1 MSRGATPSVG
11 GGAGAVGR
19 GESAVGPGARALETG
34 GPRAEAPG
42 AERNGATMLADRQLS
57 DRNGRIL
64 LFGVAAYVALLSALM
79 IARGVAVTPD
89 VLLVGLGLAALVLG
103 RGRLFLR
110 DWVPFIALF
119 FAYELMRG
127 YADDLGA
134 SIHVADVI
142 ALERLLHLG
151 LLPTQVLQDAL
162 HPANG
167 VDPFAVAG
175 TIFYFLHFPL
185 PLAVGFLLWLKRRA
199 LYYDYV
205 ASLILLCLAGF
216 ATYLVLPVA
225 PPWWAA
231 ERGFLSAPDGRPLVV
246 YLKPEGFDALASA
259 LGFNG
264 RYLYTYTFYQVAP
277 NPVAALPSLHA
288 AFPFLAFLFV
298 RRAFGRL
305 AGWAVFGYFLL
316 LVLAIVYLADHY
328 LVDAYAGV
336 AYAAAAAWAVLHA
349 PERVRRWL
357 NRARDEG
364 LEAPAAEGGPGGPSA
379 LQPVES
385 ARRLPIDRAAVLQ
398 GVLLTAVGAL
408 GVAYLVAQ
416 GSGTS
421 LVALLPWALLLG
433 GAWRGAAGLLRR

>member
-1 MSRGATPSVG
+1 MSPGATPSVG
-11 GGAGAVGR
+11 GGAGT
-19 GESAVGPGARALETG
+19 VGPGAPG
-34 GPRAEAPG
+34 VEAG
-42 AERNGATMLADRQLS
+42 AARPVAGTERSGSGRLVDRRLA

-64 LFGVAAYVALLSALM
+64 LMGVSVYVALLSGLM
-79 IARGVAVTPD
+79 IARGIAVTPD
-89 VLLVGLGLAALVLG
+89 VLLVALGLAALVLG

-134 SIHVADVI
+134 SVHVGDVI

-151 LLPTQVLQDAL
+151 LLPTQVLQAAL
-162 HPANG
+162 HPSSG
-167 VDPFAVAG
+167 TDPFAVGG

-185 PLAVGFLLWLKRRA
+185 PLAVGFVLWLRRRA

-225 PPWWAA
+225 PPWFAA
-231 ERGFLSAPDGRPLVV
+231 EHGFLSGPDGRPLIA
-246 YLKPEGFDALASA
+246 YLKPQGFEALASG

-264 RYLYTYTFYQVAP
+264 HYLYTYTFYQVAP

-298 RRAFGRL
+298 NRAFGRL
-305 AGWAVFGYFLL
+305 AGLAVFGYFLV

-328 LVDAYAGV
+328 LIDAYAGV
-336 AYAAAAAWAVLHA
+336 LYA
-349 PERVRRWL
+349 
-357 NRARDEG
+357 
-364 LEAPAAEGGPGGPSA
+364 
-379 LQPVES
+379 
-385 ARRLPIDRAAVLQ
+385 
-398 GVLLTAVGAL
+398 
-408 GVAYLVAQ
+408 
-416 GSGTS
+416 
-421 LVALLPWALLLG
+421 
-433 GAWRGAAGLLRR
+433 